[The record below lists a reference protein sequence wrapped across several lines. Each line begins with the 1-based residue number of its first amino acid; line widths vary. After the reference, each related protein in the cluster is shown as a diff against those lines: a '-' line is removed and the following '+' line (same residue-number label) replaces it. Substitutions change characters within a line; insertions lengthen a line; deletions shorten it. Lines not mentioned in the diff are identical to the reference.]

1 MSPKS
6 FVRVRQREVG
16 HKKRHRHTEVG
27 RGREWSNEVTSQ
39 ETLDCRQPQG
49 TGRSM
54 QWTLPQDAQRKPG
67 PADPLISDFWIPEL

>member
-6 FVRVRQREVG
+6 FVRVRQREAG
-16 HKKRHRHTEVG
+16 HKKRQRHTEVG

-39 ETLDCRQPQG
+39 ERLDCRQPQG

-54 QWTLPQDAQRKPG
+54 Q
-67 PADPLISDFWIPEL
+67 